1 MRWSTIRS
9 NCQITLW
16 NLLGIC
22 FLFYKVLYLHNLKG
36 RGLILPPFFN
46 TINFTFLASRT
57 MQDVEKRV
65 VELIQEKIADRED
78 LFIVSVKMHPNKIL
92 EILLDGDNGVNIDD
106 CAQVSRHVGY
116 HLEEENV
123 VDNAYRLEV
132 SSPGIDANFV
142 NLRQYQKNIGRT
154 VQVKLNDNT
163 KVEGKLTAV
172 DDTKINVLQ
181 KIKEKG
187 KKVQEVEKEL
197 PFDQIKAT
205 KVVISF

>member
-1 MRWSTIRS
+1 MR
-9 NCQITLW
+9 
-16 NLLGIC
+16 
-22 FLFYKVLYLHNLKG
+22 
-36 RGLILPPFFN
+36 
-46 TINFTFLASRT
+46 
-57 MQDVEKRV
+57 
-65 VELIQEKIADRED
+65 
-78 LFIVSVKMHPNKIL
+78 PNKIL

-106 CAQVSRHVGY
+106 CAQVSRHVGF

-123 VDNAYRLEV
+123 IDDAYRLEV

-142 NLRQYQKNIGRT
+142 NIRQYQKNLGRT

-163 KVEGKLTAV
+163 KVEGTLLAV
-172 DDTKINVLQ
+172 DEMKINVLQ

-187 KKVQEVEKEL
+187 KKAQEVEKEL

>member
-1 MRWSTIRS
+1 
-9 NCQITLW
+9 
-16 NLLGIC
+16 
-22 FLFYKVLYLHNLKG
+22 
-36 RGLILPPFFN
+36 
-46 TINFTFLASRT
+46 

-172 DDTKINVLQ
+172 EDTKINVLQ